1 MTRRILVVA
10 HPWRKPAKDALTVA
24 METLAAHGAEPV
36 TTYVEGETEPVE
48 AALVL
53 GGDGTM
59 LHAVEMTRGGDVP
72 LLGVNFGRVGF
83 LAEAERDDVKLAVE
97 ALATGDYSIEE
108 RGTLDLTVTRP
119 DGSVAH
125 GWALNEATVERAI
138 PRRTLEVVIEVDGR
152 ALSTFGCDGVAIAT
166 ATGSTG
172 HAFSAGGPVIW
183 PNVDALLFVPL
194 AAHALFSR
202 PLVVGPN
209 STFGVRVAAT
219 SSTPGMVVCDAS
231 RTIGVPLGGFVEVRR
246 GAQPVRLIRLSDQTF
261 TDRLIQ
267 KFSLPTKGWRGELDG
282 GPLEG

>member
-1 MTRRILVVA
+1 
-10 HPWRKPAKDALTVA
+10 

-209 STFGVRVAAT
+209 STFGVRVVAT
-219 SSTPGMVVCDAS
+219 SSTPGTVVCDAS
-231 RTIGVPLGGFVEVRR
+231 RTIDVPLGGFVEVRR
-246 GAQPVRLIRLSDQTF
+246 GAQPVRLVRLSDLTF

-267 KFSLPTKGWRGELDG
+267 KFSLPTKGWRGELAG

>member
-138 PRRTLEVVIEVDGR
+138 PRRTLEARRSSRRCPGLTS
-152 ALSTFGCDGVAIAT
+152 AL
-166 ATGSTG
+166 
-172 HAFSAGGPVIW
+172 
-183 PNVDALLFVPL
+183 
-194 AAHALFSR
+194 R
-202 PLVVGPN
+202 
-209 STFGVRVAAT
+209 
-219 SSTPGMVVCDAS
+219 
-231 RTIGVPLGGFVEVRR
+231 
-246 GAQPVRLIRLSDQTF
+246 
-261 TDRLIQ
+261 
-267 KFSLPTKGWRGELDG
+267 
-282 GPLEG
+282 